1 MKMSAPFGWSRRQR
15 GAAWVIFGLTLAA
28 AVFLNREIPQP
39 AAPEPP
45 AATHARA
52 GPPPDLHRFES
63 DPDFTPM
70 RFSVAYPPIT
80 EFPVLK
86 VRDADDALNP
96 NELVLGVT
104 IQGQSRAYP
113 INRITGPTREALN
126 DRLGGVPIAVTWCD
140 NCFDGIVYSRDV
152 NGRILTFGISGMMWD
167 FSGVLY
173 DQETQSLW
181 SQVLG
186 EAKRGLLRGKSLTII
201 PSVLTDWRTW
211 TLHYPESTVA
221 LLGPTST
228 EYQWVEN
235 QSPVPLVLG
244 VKNGIRAKAWGFDV
258 LSKSQ
263 AFPDDWEG
271 RPVLAVLDRSSLT
284 ARLYSREIDGRVATF
299 RADQG
304 KLTDLESNSTW
315 NPVTGKAVAG
325 PLTGRSLVELPAV
338 VFLREAWL
346 RFHPKSE
353 ITQPA
358 N

>member
-1 MKMSAPFGWSRRQR
+1 
-15 GAAWVIFGLTLAA
+15 
-28 AVFLNREIPQP
+28 
-39 AAPEPP
+39 
-45 AATHARA
+45 
-52 GPPPDLHRFES
+52 
-63 DPDFTPM
+63 M

-80 EFPVLK
+80 GFPILK
-86 VRDADDALNP
+86 VSEADDALNP

-113 INRITGPTREALN
+113 INRITGPTREVLN
-126 DRLGGVPIAVTWCD
+126 DCLGGVPIAVTWCE

-152 NGRILTFGISGMMWD
+152 NGQILTFGISGMMWD

-181 SQVLG
+181 SQILG
-186 EAKRGLLRGKSLTII
+186 QAKRGLLRGKSLTLI

-211 TLHYPESTVA
+211 ALHHPESTVA

-228 EYQWVEN
+228 EYQWGKDESLVRF
-235 QSPVPLVLG
+235 VLG
-244 VKNGIRAKAWGFDV
+244 VRNGVHAKAWGFDV
-258 LSKSQ
+258 LSRTQ

-299 RADQG
+299 QADQG
-304 KLTDLESNSTW
+304 ELTDLESNSTW
-315 NPVTGKAVAG
+315 NPVTGTAVAG
-325 PLTGRSLVELPAV
+325 PLTGRSLVALPAV
-338 VFLREAWL
+338 ISLREAWL
-346 RFHPKSE
+346 RFHPESE
-353 ITQPA
+353 ITQPT